1 MRSHRLLDGR
11 RIDLAE
17 VNAREQAFLTDLQRM
32 ARRGVSYFEVYRAA
46 VGPGSPALQGRNRI
60 DRRIVESPLYLVARD
75 IATRVGITQG
85 LVLAPEHEN
94 ERATAPADASMISVA
109 QAADLIGITRAA
121 IYKAIEKGALEA
133 IRIGNVTV
141 VKRASA
147 HAYRERRDSVDRGE
161 SRARGAEAS
170 RRSGTR
176 RQRHAGSTVAP
187 VAAG

>member
-1 MRSHRLLDGR
+1 MKSHRLLDGR
-11 RIDLAE
+11 RVGLRE
-17 VNAREQAFLTDLQRM
+17 FNAREQAFLTDLQRM
-32 ARRGVSYFEVYRAA
+32 ARQGVSYFEVYRAA

-75 IATRVGITQG
+75 IATRVGIKRG

-94 ERATAPADASMISVA
+94 KRATAPGDASMISVA
-109 QAADLIGITRAA
+109 QAAEFVGITRAA

-147 HAYRERRDSVDRGE
+147 HAYRERRESVDRRE
-161 SRARGAEAS
+161 SRARGTEAS
-170 RRSGTR
+170 HGSETR
-176 RQRHAGSTVAP
+176 RQRHAGSAVAP
-187 VAAG
+187 VAG